1 VLDGFM
7 LCDEIENMEF
17 LSSVD
22 SDLYSVLL
30 VGLCQQSHL
39 VEAARLARLMLKK
52 GIRLKASYVDSM
64 VEHLKKFEDEELVK
78 HLNKV
83 GK

>member
-1 VLDGFM
+1 
-7 LCDEIENMEF
+7 
-17 LSSVD
+17 
-22 SDLYSVLL
+22 
-30 VGLCQQSHL
+30 